1 MFTYEEIMSLNELE
15 MNVYQYVLKNREKVG
30 YMKIRELAGEA
41 HVSTTTVLR
50 FCKKWDAA
58 DIRSLRSS
66 LKCTLTIRLSRRR
79 MWISAIWQTT

>member
-41 HVSTTTVLR
+41 HVSTTTVLQKNGMQR
-50 FCKKWDAA
+50 IFGV
-58 DIRSLRSS
+58 
-66 LKCTLTIRLSRRR
+66 
-79 MWISAIWQTT
+79 